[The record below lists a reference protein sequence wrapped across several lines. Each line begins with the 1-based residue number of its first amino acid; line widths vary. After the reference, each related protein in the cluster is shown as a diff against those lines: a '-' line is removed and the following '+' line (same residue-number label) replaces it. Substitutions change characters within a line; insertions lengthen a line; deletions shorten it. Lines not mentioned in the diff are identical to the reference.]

1 MTPIS
6 PISSLRWLAT
16 LLFTFWVPLANA
28 MLPGTMS
35 YQAYVTDNTGAP
47 VNGEQLVTFRL
58 YTTETSASMIWQ
70 EVQRLTVQQGL
81 LNAQLGAVT
90 PLHLPDDFDTP
101 LFLGIEMGTD
111 GEMAP
116 RQPLTLSGY
125 AVQAANADMLDGQD
139 AAALD
144 QSAHVVDTNNPHQV
158 SAAQV
163 GAATPADIGDHTVA
177 ADAHHAR
184 YTNAEAVAAVQSHD
198 GTGVNADT
206 LDGSDSTA
214 FAPNAHVHNV
224 IYYTQT
230 QVDSLLSSRD
240 TAIDTLQSRIALL
253 EEKLAKVTVSPD
265 GNQIYVTAAN
275 LHLHSGSGAT
285 DGAVNG
291 LGNLIVGY
299 DEARTTGTSCS
310 LGAYSNQTDCATN
323 GGTWAVSHKSGSHN
337 VVVGYEHNYSR
348 FGGLVIGQRNTITGE
363 FASVSGGVNNIASGI
378 WSSVSGGGANIA
390 SFDSTSVSGGYSNI
404 ASAYAASVS
413 GGDDNTASGPI
424 SSVSGG
430 VANQATGNNAAVSGG
445 QANTASG
452 IRSSVSGGGG
462 NIASVNSAS
471 VSGGSNNTAA
481 DEFASVSGGQ
491 GNSAS
496 GEHASV
502 SGGRRNTARGPNS
515 SVSGGDSNTASG
527 IEASVSGGASNE
539 ASGTTASVSGG
550 KKNIASGEN
559 ASVSGGDTNVASST
573 ESTVS
578 GGAEN
583 QAIANNATVGG
594 GARRSATGQN
604 DWVAGAL
611 LQSD

>member
-163 GAATPADIGDHTVA
+163 GAATPADIGDHA
-177 ADAHHAR
+177 AIADVHHAR
-184 YTNAEAVAAVQSHD
+184 YTNAEAVVAVQSHD
-198 GTGVNADT
+198 GAGVNADT

-275 LHLHSGSGAT
+275 LHLHLS
-285 DGAVNG
+285 
-291 LGNLIVGY
+291 LI
-299 DEARTTGTSCS
+299 
-310 LGAYSNQTDCATN
+310 
-323 GGTWAVSHKSGSHN
+323 H
-337 VVVGYEHNYSR
+337 
-348 FGGLVIGQRNTITGE
+348 I
-363 FASVSGGVNNIASGI
+363 
-378 WSSVSGGGANIA
+378 
-390 SFDSTSVSGGYSNI
+390 
-404 ASAYAASVS
+404 
-413 GGDDNTASGPI
+413 
-424 SSVSGG
+424 
-430 VANQATGNNAAVSGG
+430 
-445 QANTASG
+445 
-452 IRSSVSGGGG
+452 
-462 NIASVNSAS
+462 
-471 VSGGSNNTAA
+471 
-481 DEFASVSGGQ
+481 
-491 GNSAS
+491 
-496 GEHASV
+496 
-502 SGGRRNTARGPNS
+502 
-515 SVSGGDSNTASG
+515 
-527 IEASVSGGASNE
+527 
-539 ASGTTASVSGG
+539 
-550 KKNIASGEN
+550 
-559 ASVSGGDTNVASST
+559 
-573 ESTVS
+573 
-578 GGAEN
+578 
-583 QAIANNATVGG
+583 
-594 GARRSATGQN
+594 
-604 DWVAGAL
+604 
-611 LQSD
+611 